1 MMNDQEKRLASPPAR
16 STPGLVLILG
26 GARSG
31 KSTFA
36 ERLALNSNRSVA
48 FIATALASDADMQN
62 RIAHHRAARPASW
75 HTIEE
80 PLYLTKAVQQGAA
93 HSDVLLLDC
102 MTTWLGNWLFSQEGA
117 DQLDDAAISALHYDS
132 ALREVDA
139 LLQAAASLDAS
150 KTLIIVTNEVGLGI
164 VPAYALGRIYRDV
177 LGLVN
182 QRIAAAASQVYLM
195 VAGLGV
201 DIKRL
206 HEEAE
211 I

>member
-1 MMNDQEKRLASPPAR
+1 
-16 STPGLVLILG
+16 
-26 GARSG
+26 
-31 KSTFA
+31 
-36 ERLALNSNRSVA
+36 
-48 FIATALASDADMQN
+48 
-62 RIAHHRAARPASW
+62 
-75 HTIEE
+75 
-80 PLYLTKAVQQGAA
+80 
-93 HSDVLLLDC
+93 
-102 MTTWLGNWLFSQEGA
+102 MTTWLGNWLFLQESA

-150 KTLIIVTNEVGLGI
+150 KTLLIVTNEVGLGI
-164 VPAYALGRIYRDV
+164 VPAYALGRVYRDV

-206 HEEAE
+206 HEDAT